1 MTTRSHLL
9 PVARQG
15 DSSDL
20 VDVHPPKI
28 ETFDVPA
35 MANVDPKGFV
45 RPVDEFR
52 IEPFGLYVA
61 RPVVGHQDLVYRE
74 SWLLPELD
82 LQVTDWY
89 FRPGHERD
97 QDFYLDIGLIRPGER
112 TWQLVDLYLDIVL
125 RDGRGAE
132 ILDTDELLGALGER
146 LIDRRTAQ
154 RALETTYRTVDQLA
168 AHGYDLAA
176 WLADLGIHLTWRRSS
191 RRR

>member
-9 PVARQG
+9 PMARQG

-20 VDVHPPKI
+20 VDVHPPKL

-45 RPVDEFR
+45 RPVDEYR

-61 RPVVGHQDLVYRE
+61 RPVVGHKYMVYRE

-97 QDFYLDIGLIRPGER
+97 QDFYLDVGLIRAGDR

-125 RDGRGAE
+125 REGRGAE
-132 ILDTDELLGALGER
+132 ILDTDELLGALGEG

-168 AHGYDLAA
+168 AHGHDLAA
-176 WLADLGIHLTWRRSS
+176 WLSDLGIHLTWRRDS